1 MTSLP
6 SMAVILRLQGLNV
19 EAGSGDIRKFF
30 HGLCIPDGAV
40 HIIGGKLGEAFI
52 IFTSE
57 RDGQLAIRQSGK
69 LLRGSTV
76 TLHISSFAELKH
88 KMTMQLKKQKGS
100 SVAKNPAPKTAVTHS
115 VKLCEHQIRGE
126 EIRSSKPG
134 YLRLYGFPNTITKQ
148 EIYNFLGALSVLDV
162 MVNVFQGRDQCCLV
176 KVVSIEEAERGLKY
190 SRITQLGS
198 SIQVR
203 LAHERLWTNA
213 VEECEKTQTPTSSD
227 QERLSPELHSGK
239 RRLED
244 RLIAG
249 SPKQHCSEDRLLPG
263 SRRRHCAGTMVF
275 VTEYCVMVQNLP
287 KNITKTEIRG
297 LFSCPNIPNNKIIHV
312 LNKWGERTP
321 TAFIVFSHPEG
332 YASAMNM
339 DGSLFGTKPI
349 SVSSITKEKM
359 REILHKNKLANMA
372 SSNALTTLSYIY
384 ARNFPADVS
393 KLEVS
398 DFFGAYGVCEWNVT
412 LLEDNG
418 RGIGEAVVQLPCE
431 QRARDA
437 RQALNGKLFMGE
449 QILLVCV
456 SPQQTKAILHKA

>member
-1 MTSLP
+1 
-6 SMAVILRLQGLNV
+6 MAVILRLQGLNV

-239 RRLED
+239 RR
-244 RLIAG
+244 
-249 SPKQHCSEDRLLPG
+249 
-263 SRRRHCAGTMVF
+263 TMVF

-312 LNKWGERTP
+312 FKKLLCRCSTEVTQMLDL
-321 TAFIVFSHPEG
+321 S
-332 YASAMNM
+332 
-339 DGSLFGTKPI
+339 GSRMRKPY
-349 SVSSITKEKM
+349 T
-359 REILHKNKLANMA
+359 R
-372 SSNALTTLSYIY
+372 
-384 ARNFPADVS
+384 
-393 KLEVS
+393 
-398 DFFGAYGVCEWNVT
+398 
-412 LLEDNG
+412 
-418 RGIGEAVVQLPCE
+418 
-431 QRARDA
+431 
-437 RQALNGKLFMGE
+437 
-449 QILLVCV
+449 
-456 SPQQTKAILHKA
+456 